1 LFFLSTLL
9 FSFSLYAQQKKVA
22 VVTIYA
28 DKYIDFSQL
37 NGTAA
42 LVASIGKLSEDPN
55 FNLQPI
61 VNNFHDL
68 FFETLVK
75 GFPFEFLPENDV
87 LNNPAYQAYES
98 KGQE

>member
-1 LFFLSTLL
+1 
-9 FSFSLYAQQKKVA
+9 
-22 VVTIYA
+22 TIYA

-98 KGQE
+98 KGQETSDAERSKLFQRYTTYPGYKP